1 MCLKKE
7 PLASFLIGTHIVSS
21 YVPFSMVFPMMPEEM
36 EKHDFSLAL
45 TGLVLAV
52 FSLPTL
58 FFALCFNRIIHRY
71 GRRCIY
77 LVGLYVITL
86 GALVFAL
93 LEFINSKVGF
103 MIVAIVGRLIMGYGM
118 FHTKT
123 IIFPISSKRF
133 PRSVDGIYTII
144 YIAMNVAVG
153 IGPLLG
159 NAIYNSLDSF
169 FWPIFI
175 VISINLAIFVPIAHI
190 VFPAKGE
197 SISNSFAVQRVN
209 SAVSAQSGESG
220 SGDVRRQSSR
230 LSRK

>member
-7 PLASFLIGTHIVSS
+7 PLASFLIGTHIISS
-21 YVPFSMVFPMMPEEM
+21 YVPFSMVFPMLPDEM
-36 EKHDFSLAL
+36 EHHDFNLAL

-58 FFALCFNRIIHRY
+58 ILALCFNRIIHRY

-77 LVGLYVITL
+77 LVGLYIITL
-86 GALVFAL
+86 GALIFAL
-93 LEFINSKVGF
+93 LEFIDSSGGF
-103 MIVAIVGRLIMGYGM
+103 LVVAILGRLVMGYGM

-123 IIFPISSKRF
+123 IIFPIASKRF
-133 PRSVDGIYTII
+133 PKNVDGIYTII
-144 YIAMNVAVG
+144 YVAMNIAVG
-153 IGPLLG
+153 LGPLMG

-190 VFPAKGE
+190 VFPAKGDTL
-197 SISNSFAVQRVN
+197 SSFAVQRVD
-209 SAVSAQSGESG
+209 SAVSVQSQGSQDARRSSG
-220 SGDVRRQSSR
+220 SGR